1 MFHVTV
7 LSSKGF
13 DYNQQK
19 KLDSSIAK
27 FEAVMNTDEL
37 KFRVL
42 NFRCPIGERF
52 EKNLGLTNEQV
63 FNKLWA
69 GEESYLP
76 GSNHT
81 ADLYLVL
88 KKQWKNP
95 FSKNQPIGYSNLLE
109 KEIYMYSWWFNN
121 AEEYELAG
129 HIAHEW
135 AHKLGFEHT
144 DVPTPLTNCSVPV
157 AFGKIVEELVKGV
170 K

>member
-7 LSSKGF
+7 LSSTGF
-13 DYNQQK
+13 DYSQQK
-19 KLDSSIAK
+19 KLDNAVAK
-27 FEAVMNTDEL
+27 FEAVMNTDAL
-37 KFRVL
+37 KFRML

-63 FNKLWA
+63 FHKLWA

-88 KKQWKNP
+88 KKKWKNP
-95 FSKNQPIGYSNLLE
+95 FSKNQPIGYSKLPDR
-109 KEIYMYSWWFNN
+109 EIHIYSWWFNS
-121 AEEYELAG
+121 AQDHELAG
-129 HIAHEW
+129 HIAYEW
-135 AHKLGFEHT
+135 ACKLGFENSNE
-144 DVPTPLTNCSVPV
+144 PTPTTNCSVPV

-170 K
+170 R